1 VTDFANKLAVTATRS
16 FVGRML
22 QGMLF
27 WKYVALFVAVLSTAL
42 VTNSLIETWFTYQ
55 EHRAALVRLQREQ
68 ADSAAARISQF
79 IREIESN
86 LGWTTHLSW
95 SVPAMEQREL
105 DGIRL
110 LRQVPAITELSLLD
124 DHGREQLR
132 ISRQAMDRVGGN
144 VDFSAEDK
152 FKEAV
157 ASKVYYGP
165 VNFRRGSEPFMTLSV
180 AGARREA
187 GVSVAEVNLTHIWDV
202 VSQIHVGRG
211 GRAYVVGGQG
221 RLIAHPDISLVLRNT
236 DLSGLAQ
243 VQAARQAARPPRTE
257 QAMVALDERGERVLT
272 AYAKASPLDWL
283 VFVEIPESEAD
294 EPLYAAITRSA
305 IILLAGLALALLAA
319 LILARMMV
327 VPIRTLTAGAA
338 RIGAGT
344 LDHRIAIKTGDEL
357 EVLGEQ
363 FNRMATQLQGS
374 YATLERKVEER
385 THQLQVA
392 NLAKSRFLAAA
403 SHDLRQPLHALN
415 LFVAQLRNETDQAE
429 RERVT
434 GRIDLA
440 VGNMNELFNALLD
453 ISRLDAGALNAT
465 VSDFPVNN
473 LLKLI
478 EATFTAAAKEKGL
491 VLRVVPS
498 SAWIRSDAILL
509 ERVLLNLVSN
519 AIRYTHKGGIVLG
532 CRHVGDRLRIDVCDS
547 GIGIPEDQQ
556 RNIFG
561 EFYQIAT
568 PQQAQRDGLGL
579 GLAIVERLCALL
591 QHPVGV
597 ASAPGKGSRFHVTV
611 SVVTERPAP
620 EPPVAAAAVADPLRG
635 KLIVVVD
642 NDALVLEGTGGLLRS
657 WGCRVITVMSYRDAL
672 EKLDGNRPDLIISD
686 FHLQDGQTGIEV
698 IAGLRGALGAPVAA
712 FLISGDIQP
721 DRLREAQANG
731 LHLLHKPIAPMT
743 LRTMMFRLL
752 KAGVESRGK
761 APQSAPAEDAGN

>member
-1 VTDFANKLAVTATRS
+1 MTDFAHKLTISGTRS
-16 FVGRML
+16 FVGRL
-22 QGMLF
+22 LHVMLF

-42 VTNSLIETWFTYQ
+42 ITNSLIETWFTYQ

-68 ADSAAARISQF
+68 ADSAAGRISQF

-95 SVPAMEQREL
+95 AIPAMEQREL

-124 DHGREQLR
+124 DQGREQLR

-152 FKEAV
+152 YREAV
-157 ASKVYYGP
+157 ANRVYYGP

-202 VSQIHVGRG
+202 INQIHVGRS
-211 GRAYVVGGQG
+211 GRAFVVGGQR

-243 VQAARQAARPPRTE
+243 VRAARQATGPPPE
-257 QAMVALDERGERVLT
+257 HAVVAVDERGERVLT
-272 AYAKASPLDWL
+272 AYAKATPLDWF

-294 EPLYAAITRSA
+294 EPLYAAIKRTA
-305 IILLAGLALALLAA
+305 IILVAGLALALLAA

-363 FNRMATQLQGS
+363 FNHMATQLQGS

-429 RERVT
+429 RDRVA

-453 ISRLDAGALNAT
+453 ISRLDAGALNASL
-465 VSDFPVNN
+465 SDFPVSNI
-473 LLKLI
+473 LRHL
-478 EATFTAAAKEKGL
+478 EATFAATAREKGL
-491 VLRVVPS
+491 RLRVVPS
-498 SAWIRSDAILL
+498 SSWIRSDAILL

-519 AIRYTHKGGIVLG
+519 AIRYTPKGGIVLG

-547 GIGIPEDQQ
+547 GIGIPKDQQ
-556 RNIFG
+556 RNIFS

-568 PQQAQRDGLGL
+568 PDQGQRDGLGL

-591 QHPVGV
+591 KHPIGV
-597 ASAPGKGSRFHVTV
+597 DSAPGKGSRFHVTV
-611 SVVTERPAP
+611 PIVAKRPGLALP
-620 EPPVAAAAVADPLRG
+620 TVAAATADPLRG

-642 NDALVLEGTGGLLRS
+642 DDDLVLEGTGGLLRN
-657 WGCRVITVMSYRDAL
+657 WGCRVVTAESDREAL
-672 EKLDGNRPDLIISD
+672 TKLDGNRPDLIISD
-686 FHLQDGQTGIEV
+686 FHLHDGQTGIEV
-698 IAGLRGALGAPVAA
+698 ITALRGALQAPIAA
-712 FLISGDIQP
+712 FLISGDILP
-721 DRLREAQANG
+721 DRLREAQEKG

-743 LRTMMFRLL
+743 LRTMMSRLL
-752 KAGVESRGK
+752 KAAAESRSK
-761 APQSAPAEDAGN
+761 A

>member
-1 VTDFANKLAVTATRS
+1 MTDFAHKLTFSSTRS
-16 FVGRML
+16 FVGRVL
-22 QGMLF
+22 HGMLF

-68 ADSAAARISQF
+68 ANSAAGRISQF

-95 SVPAMEQREL
+95 AIPAMEQREL

-152 FKEAV
+152 FKTAV
-157 ASKVYYGP
+157 ANKVYYGP

-202 VSQIHVGRG
+202 INQIHVGRS
-211 GRAYVVGGQG
+211 GRAFVVGGQG

-243 VQAARQAARPPRTE
+243 VRAARQATGPPPE
-257 QAMVALDERGERVLT
+257 QAVVAVDERGERVLT
-272 AYAKASPLDWL
+272 AYAKATPLDWL

-294 EPLYAAITRSA
+294 EPLYAAIKRTA

-357 EVLGEQ
+357 ETLGEQ
-363 FNRMATQLQGS
+363 FNHMATQLQGS

-415 LFVAQLRNETDQAE
+415 LFVAQLRNETDQVE
-429 RERVT
+429 RERVA

-453 ISRLDAGALNAT
+453 ISKLDAGALNASL
-465 VSDFPVNN
+465 SDFPVNSI
-473 LLKLI
+473 LRHI
-478 EATFTAAAKEKGL
+478 EATFAAAAREKGL

-498 SAWIRSDAILL
+498 SAWICSDAILL

-519 AIRYTHKGGIVLG
+519 AIRYTPKGGIVLG

-547 GIGIPEDQQ
+547 GVGVSKDQQ
-556 RNIFG
+556 RNIFA

-568 PQQAQRDGLGL
+568 PDQGQRDGLGL

-591 QHPVGV
+591 KHPIGV
-597 ASAPGKGSRFHVTV
+597 DSTPGKGSRFHVTV
-611 SVVTERPAP
+611 PTVAKRPGLASP
-620 EPPVAAAAVADPLRG
+620 AAAAATADPLRG

-642 NDALVLEGTGGLLRS
+642 DDDLVLEGTGGLLRN
-657 WGCRVITVMSYRDAL
+657 WGCRVVTAASDREAL
-672 EKLDGNRPDLIISD
+672 TKLDGNRPDLIISD
-686 FHLQDGQTGIEV
+686 FHLHDGQTGIEV
-698 IAGLRGALGAPVAA
+698 ITALRGALQAPIAA
-712 FLISGDIQP
+712 FLISGDILP
-721 DRLREAQANG
+721 DRLREAQMKG

-743 LRTMMFRLL
+743 LRTMMSRLL
-752 KAGVESRGK
+752 KADAESRGK
-761 APQSAPAEDAGN
+761 APQSGGN

>member
-1 VTDFANKLAVTATRS
+1 MTDFANKLTVSGTRS
-16 FVGRML
+16 FAGRL
-22 QGMLF
+22 LHGVLF

-42 VTNSLIETWFTYQ
+42 ITNSLIETWFTYQ

-95 SVPAMEQREL
+95 AVPAMEQREL

-124 DHGREQLR
+124 DQGREQLR

-144 VDFSAEDK
+144 VDFSAEEK
-152 FKEAV
+152 FKAAV
-157 ASKVYYGP
+157 ANKVYYGP
-165 VNFRRGSEPFMTLSV
+165 VEFRRGSEPFMTLSV

-211 GRAYVVGGQG
+211 GRAYVVGGDG

-243 VQAARQAARPPRTE
+243 VQAARQATQPSGTE
-257 QAMVALDERGERVLT
+257 QAMIAFDERGERVLT

-294 EPLYAAITRSA
+294 EPLYAAITRTA
-305 IILLAGLALALLAA
+305 VILVAGLALALLAA

-327 VPIRTLTAGAA
+327 VPIRALTAGAA

-415 LFVAQLRNETDQAE
+415 LFVAQLRNETDQSE

-473 LLKLI
+473 ILKMI
-478 EATFTAAAKEKGL
+478 EATFTAAAQEKGL
-491 VLRVVPS
+491 ALRMVPS

-509 ERVLLNLVSN
+509 ERVLLNLVAN
-519 AIRYTHKGGIVLG
+519 AIRYTPKGGIVLG
-532 CRHVGDRLRIDVCDS
+532 CRHIGDHLRIEVCDS
-547 GIGIPEDQQ
+547 GVGIPKDQQ

-568 PQQAQRDGLGL
+568 SDQNQRDGLGL

-591 QHPVGV
+591 KHPIGV
-597 ASAPGKGSRFHVTV
+597 VSTPGKGSRFHVTV
-611 SVVTERPAP
+611 PIVAERPAL
-620 EPPVAAAAVADPLRG
+620 EPPVAVAMADPLRG

-642 NDALVLEGTGGLLRS
+642 DDTLVLDGTGGLLRS
-657 WGCRVITVMSYRDAL
+657 WGCRVVTAISDREAL
-672 EKLDGNRPDLIISD
+672 TKLNGSKPDLIISD
-686 FHLQDGQTGIEV
+686 FHLQDGLTGIEV
-698 IAGLRGALGAPVAA
+698 IAALRSALQSPIAA
-712 FLISGDIQP
+712 FLISGDILP
-721 DRLREAQANG
+721 DRLREAQATG

-743 LRTMMFRLL
+743 LRTMMSRLL
-752 KAGVESRGK
+752 KTTTRDSVS
-761 APQSAPAEDAGN
+761 

>member
-1 VTDFANKLAVTATRS
+1 
-16 FVGRML
+16 
-22 QGMLF
+22 MLF
-27 WKYVALFVAVLSTAL
+27 WKYVALFVAVMSTAL
-42 VTNSLIETWFTYQ
+42 IANSLIEIWFTYQ
-55 EHRAALVRLQREQ
+55 EHRAALVLLQREQ
-68 ADSAAARISQF
+68 ADSAAAKISQF

-95 SVPAMEQREL
+95 AIPAMEQREL

-124 DHGREQLR
+124 DQGREQLR

-144 VDFSAEDK
+144 VDFSADDK

-157 ASKVYYGP
+157 ANKVYYGP

-236 DLSGLAQ
+236 DLSGLEQ
-243 VQAARQAARPPRTE
+243 VRAARQAPKPGAA
-257 QAMVALDERGERVLT
+257 QAMIALDERGERVLT
-272 AYAKASPLDWL
+272 AYAKATPLDWL

-294 EPLYAAITRSA
+294 EPLYAAIKRST

-357 EVLGEQ
+357 EMLGEQ

-429 RERVT
+429 RERVA

-453 ISRLDAGALNAT
+453 ISKLDAGALNAT

-473 LLKLI
+473 ILKLI
-478 EATFTAAAKEKGL
+478 EATFAATAREKGL
-491 VLRVVPS
+491 ALRVVPS

-509 ERVLLNLVSN
+509 ERMLLNLVSN
-519 AIRYTHKGGIVLG
+519 AIRYTPKGGIVLG
-532 CRHVGDRLRIDVCDS
+532 CRHVDGHICASTFATAASASRRISSATFSASFTRSRRRIGPARRTGARARHRRTPVRPAAASDRRRSPRPAKARASTSRCRWSPNAPPSNRRPRRLRR
-547 GIGIPEDQQ
+547 PT
-556 RNIFG
+556 R
-561 EFYQIAT
+561 
-568 PQQAQRDGLGL
+568 
-579 GLAIVERLCALL
+579 CA
-591 QHPVGV
+591 
-597 ASAPGKGSRFHVTV
+597 AS
-611 SVVTERPAP
+611 
-620 EPPVAAAAVADPLRG
+620 
-635 KLIVVVD
+635 
-642 NDALVLEGTGGLLRS
+642 
-657 WGCRVITVMSYRDAL
+657 
-672 EKLDGNRPDLIISD
+672 
-686 FHLQDGQTGIEV
+686 
-698 IAGLRGALGAPVAA
+698 
-712 FLISGDIQP
+712 
-721 DRLREAQANG
+721 
-731 LHLLHKPIAPMT
+731 
-743 LRTMMFRLL
+743 
-752 KAGVESRGK
+752 
-761 APQSAPAEDAGN
+761 

>member
-1 VTDFANKLAVTATRS
+1 
-16 FVGRML
+16 ML

-68 ADSAAARISQF
+68 ANSAAGRISQF

-165 VNFRRGSEPFMTLSV
+165 VNFRRGGEPFMTLSV

-202 VSQIHVGRG
+202 VSQIHVGRS

-236 DLSGLAQ
+236 DLSQLVQ
-243 VQAARQAARPPRTE
+243 VRAARQATEPAGRE
-257 QAMVALDERGERVLT
+257 QALIALDERGERVLT

-429 RERVT
+429 RDRVA

-453 ISRLDAGALNAT
+453 ISKLDAGALNASL
-465 VSDFPVNN
+465 SDFPVSSI
-473 LLKLI
+473 LRHI
-478 EATFTAAAKEKGL
+478 EATFAATAREKRL
-491 VLRVVPS
+491 RLRVVPS

-519 AIRYTHKGGIVLG
+519 ALRYTPKGGIGLG
-532 CRHVGDRLRIDVCDS
+532 CRHVVDRLRIDVCDS
-547 GIGIPEDQQ
+547 GIGIPKDQQ
-556 RNIFG
+556 RNIFS

-568 PQQAQRDGLGL
+568 PDQGQGDGLGL

-591 QHPVGV
+591 KHPIGV
-597 ASAPGKGSRFHVTV
+597 DSAPGKGSRFHVTV
-611 SVVTERPAP
+611 PIVAKRPGLALP
-620 EPPVAAAAVADPLRG
+620 TVAAATADPLRG

-642 NDALVLEGTGGLLRS
+642 DDDLVLEGTGGLLRN
-657 WGCRVITVMSYRDAL
+657 WGCRVVTAESDREAL
-672 EKLDGNRPDLIISD
+672 TKIDGGKAELVISHFY
-686 FHLQDGQTGIEV
+686 FHDGQTGHGGV
-698 IAGLRGALGAPVAA
+698 TPFGR
-712 FLISGDIQP
+712 
-721 DRLREAQANG
+721 RL
-731 LHLLHKPIAPMT
+731 
-743 LRTMMFRLL
+743 
-752 KAGVESRGK
+752 
-761 APQSAPAEDAGN
+761 